1 MRTSYF
7 FLSFVVVCLVWLFS
21 FSSHIRAA
29 TATISANTASTRSA
43 VNRVKEILEETEQT
57 QNQRKRRA
65 LVGMVERVTTE
76 SLTLQTL
83 KGEQVIKLLPE
94 KTTIFSTP
102 KPQPMQ
108 MQDIEIGGYAIV
120 MGYINSDDVVE
131 ARRIL
136 VSPTMLFPPKKRVV
150 IGTVQNIS
158 SSLLSIMTRMQKEE
172 KISLSKKTV
181 YEDKQG
187 ESLKRTEIQEDDEVL
202 VIFKDANS
210 ASASATVVTVLQ

>member
-1 MRTSYF
+1 MKSSYF
-7 FLSFVVVCLVWLFS
+7 FLSFIIVCLVWLFS
-21 FSSHIRAA
+21 FSSLIQAA
-29 TATISANTASTRSA
+29 TATISANTTATRSA
-43 VNRVKEILEETEQT
+43 VDRVKEILEETEQI

-76 SLTLQTL
+76 SLSLKTL
-83 KGEQVIKLLPE
+83 KGEQIIKLLPE
-94 KTTIFSTP
+94 KTTILSTP

-108 MQDIEIGGYAIV
+108 VQDIEIGGYAIV
-120 MGYINSDDVVE
+120 MGYVNSDDVIE

-136 VSPTMLFPPKKRVV
+136 VSSTILFPPKKKIVL
-150 IGTVQNIS
+150 GTVQNIS
-158 SSLLSIMTRMQKEE
+158 SSTLTLLTRMQKEE

-187 ESLKRTEIQEDDEVL
+187 ESLKRTEVREDDEVL
-202 VIFKDANS
+202 VIFRNADD

>member
-1 MRTSYF
+1 MKTSYF
-7 FLSFVVVCLVWLFS
+7 LLSFTAVCLAWFFS
-21 FSSHIRAA
+21 FFSFAHAA
-29 TATISANTASTRSA
+29 TATISASTAATRSA
-43 VNRVKEILEETEQT
+43 VDRVKEILEETEQI

-65 LVGMVERVTTE
+65 LVGIVERVTTE

-108 MQDIEIGGYAIV
+108 VQDIEIGGYAIV

-136 VSPTMLFPPKKRVV
+136 VSPTMLFPPKKKVI

-158 SSLLSIMTRMQKEE
+158 TSLLTIVTRTQKEE

-187 ESLKRTEIQEDDEVL
+187 ESLKRTEIQADDEVL
-202 VIFKDANS
+202 IIFKNADD